1 MNFRWE
7 ICSNLKTN
15 IMFLFTFYSNTIFQ
29 VSRAMYKADTHSLML
44 LVDNAN
50 FVLRFSSGSGAVA
63 DLHSRRASPPPPV
76 QILFQFHAIVGK
88 FWQYNLKAWCPQILD
103 PPLLCIV
110 LLEQENITKRETV
123 CGGLA

>member
-63 DLHSRRASPPPPV
+63 DLHSRRASPPRPNSFSISCNCWEILAIQPEGLVPPNPGSATAMYR
-76 QILFQFHAIVGK
+76 FARARKYHK
-88 FWQYNLKAWCPQILD
+88 
-103 PPLLCIV
+103 
-110 LLEQENITKRETV
+110 T
-123 CGGLA
+123 